1 MGLTKGN
8 GELGKDCSE
17 NMTEDELEGAIT
29 SALQHVEIPPI
40 PRRVKVYEMENDNW
54 SDCGTG
60 YCNGLIEDSLA
71 YFIVY
76 SESDNE
82 SVLLKTQIV
91 AEDIYT
97 RQEETLIVWQEL
109 NGTDLALSF
118 QESIGCIDMWM
129 FLTNVQK
136 AICSVTGNISNDDIL
151 TDDGTAHERYF
162 QSVSL
167 PSPEL
172 SNLPEIEEVV
182 FGYMHSVHT
191 RDHLVRYLSN
201 EDYVARLIEL
211 FPLCEDLEN
220 TDDLHRLCSII
231 KCFVQLND
239 APLLESLV
247 SNDEK
252 LMTIA
257 GILEYDPEFPNI
269 KANHREYLT
278 DTSKFKQVVPIRDPR
293 ILAKI
298 HQTFKLQYLRDVII
312 SRIVDEPSFSVLNS
326 FIFFNQADIIQ
337 YLQTN
342 KCFLLELFSIYTNDA
357 SDDEKKQEGIFFIQ
371 QVCNIAKSLQFQS
384 CSALFVTFVKYNLLQ
399 ALEYAMSSPK
409 NNVRNAGSD
418 ILVSIIDQD
427 PAIIWQKFDQDRKDD
442 SSSSSSAR
450 ISQHSLLSNLIKILH
465 REANPGVLAQIT
477 EAFRIL
483 LSLPGNY
490 AFSNPYRNADGT
502 TRSKADSIVGLN
514 FIDNFYDNSFTFLA
528 DPLLKLTKP
537 EDVDESKLDLYVH
550 LCELF
555 SYFFKIHEQW
565 TRQLD
570 TYKVIA
576 SKIAFLLKS
585 SKKYVVLSGL
595 RFFRSCLAAR
605 QGDMSSIM
613 LEHDI
618 FGKILELMVK
628 VRDETDLL
636 NSATLEFFEYIR
648 SDGSEKVLDHLNKH
662 YRTQM
667 ESLSDFS
674 TFSEILQLID
684 SLSSGSESF
693 KSVSAHDPTDLDIE
707 NLTKKGNG
715 ETPSPEKSSNPKN
728 DNSKSSD
735 DTGCTENKLGIPNF
749 SNDSPDNSRQSILE
763 DRYFLESAM
772 LNTESNNTS
781 EDSLNRPQ
789 NSKRKSDFN
798 LENVGNEEES
808 PKKRIAYENENF
820 EGL

>member
-1 MGLTKGN
+1 MSFKKEN
-8 GELGKDCSE
+8 GELEKDYAE
-17 NMTEDELEGAIT
+17 NMNEDELEGAIT
-29 SALQHVEIPPI
+29 SALQHVEVPPI

-54 SDCGTG
+54 TDCGTG
-60 YCNGLIEDSLA
+60 YCNGLIEDSIA

-82 SVLLKTQIV
+82 TILLKTQIV

-136 AICSVTGNISNDDIL
+136 AICSITGNFSNDDIL
-151 TDDGTAHERYF
+151 TDDGTAHEKYF

-172 SNLPEIEEVV
+172 ANLPEIEETV
-182 FGYMHSVHT
+182 FGFMNSVHT

-278 DTSKFKQVVPIRDPR
+278 DTSKFKQVVPIREPR

-342 KCFLLELFSIYTNDA
+342 KCFLLELFSIYTND
-357 SDDEKKQEGIFFIQ
+357 SHDDEKKQEGIFFIQ

-399 ALEYAMSSPK
+399 ALDYAMSSPK

-418 ILVSIIDQD
+418 VLVSIIDQD

-442 SSSSSSAR
+442 STSSSSAR
-450 ISQHSLLSNLIKILH
+450 ISQHSLLSTLINILH
-465 REANPGVLAQIT
+465 RETNPGVLAQIA

-502 TRSKADSIVGLN
+502 TRSKSDSIVGLN
-514 FIDNFYDNSFTFLA
+514 FIDNFYDNSFTYLA

-537 EDVDESKLDLYVH
+537 EDLNETKLDLYVH

-565 TRQLD
+565 TRQLG

-585 SKKYVVLSGL
+585 TKKYVVLSGL

-605 QGDMSSIM
+605 QADMSSIM

-618 FGKILELMVK
+618 FGKILELMMQVK
-628 VRDETDLL
+628 SERGLL

-648 SDGSEKVLDHLNKH
+648 SDGSEAILDHLNKH
-662 YRTQM
+662 YHARL
-667 ESLSDFS
+667 ESLSEFR
-674 TFSEILQLID
+674 TFSELLQLID
-684 SLSSGSESF
+684 NLGSGSESF
-693 KSVSAHDPTDLDIE
+693 KSVSTHDPTDLDLE
-707 NLTKKGNG
+707 NTRKNNNEK
-715 ETPSPEKSSNPKN
+715 TPTPEKSSVRNG
-728 DNSKSSD
+728 DTAESSD
-735 DTGCTENKLGIPNF
+735 SAQYLGNKLDVTNT
-749 SNDSPDNSRQSILE
+749 SDSSRQSILE

-772 LNTESNNTS
+772 LNTESTNTS
-781 EDSLNRPQ
+781 EISLNHLQ
-789 NSKRKSDFN
+789 NSKRKSELD
-798 LENVGNEEES
+798 LENIGEEEES
-808 PKKRIAYENENF
+808 PKKRVAYEN
-820 EGL
+820 